1 MPPHLSYC
9 CPEMFPRRLRRKI
22 FVRGISA
29 QSVSRIPNAR
39 KVIFSAFPQ
48 STLQT
53 SNAEK
58 QKFLIFRSRGFPRR
72 TRGKENFLFPCV
84 RDDEKNRLLRK
95 RLGVTGTWERR
106 RCFAE
111 RGNLGGGEKIT
122 GKICRAARNA
132 LCTAKLI
139 LYTQGVEMGQDI
151 IVFST

>member
-1 MPPHLSYC
+1 MPPRLSYC

-58 QKFLIFRSRGFPRR
+58 QKFLIFRSRGFSRR

-111 RGNLGGGEKIT
+111 RGNLGGVRKSREKS
-122 GKICRAARNA
+122 AARRGTVMYNRRA
-132 LCTAKLI
+132 LNYSNMLQENRR
-139 LYTQGVEMGQDI
+139 YFV
-151 IVFST
+151 